1 MATTLDETES
11 SEDVRGEPG
20 PRPGTHKQRKEWILP
35 TYTGFVFAYLLVPI
49 VIMAL
54 FGFNDHAGRFNF
66 VWEGFTLEHYRT
78 IWDIPELTSSL
89 KNSLLIAALSTF
101 CATILGTLIALAL
114 TRFHFRGRAGLNLLI
129 FLPMATPE
137 IILGV
142 SLLAMFVSLN
152 VLRGF
157 LTIVIA
163 HVMFS
168 ISYVVVTVKART
180 SGFDVSLEEAA
191 GDLGATPL
199 TTFRTVTF
207 PLIFPGIMAAA
218 LLAFVLSV
226 DDYVITTFNAGA
238 TITFPLWIYGVSR
251 FGVPAQ
257 VNVMGTILF
266 MFGVLYVLVT
276 LARERRTRQ
285 AAPPPA
291 PPAPQAP
298 GVG

>member
-1 MATTLDETES
+1 MATTLDQAES
-11 SEDVRGEPG
+11 SESLSAEPG
-20 PRPGTHKQRKEWILP
+20 PRRASKRRKEWILP
-35 TYTGFVFAYLLVPI
+35 TYTGLVFAYLLVPI

-54 FGFNDHAGRFNF
+54 FGFNDHSGRFNF

-78 IWDIPELTSSL
+78 VWDVPELTSSL
-89 KNSLLIAALSTF
+89 KNSLVIAAISTF

-114 TRFHFRGRAGLNLLI
+114 TRFRFRGRSGLNLLI

-142 SLLAMFVSLN
+142 SLLAMFVSFD

-157 LTIVIA
+157 PTIVIA
-163 HVMFS
+163 HIMFS

-266 MFGVLYVLVT
+266 LFGVLYVLIS
-276 LARERRTRQ
+276 LARERRAREATV
-285 AAPPPA
+285 
-291 PPAPQAP
+291 PPAPQTP
-298 GVG
+298 DVR

>member
-1 MATTLDETES
+1 MATTIDQAES
-11 SEDVRGEPG
+11 SDELRAQPG
-20 PRPGTHKQRKEWILP
+20 SRPGAKRRKEWILP
-35 TYTGFVFAYLLVPI
+35 TYTALVFAYLLVPI
-49 VIMAL
+49 IIMAL
-54 FGFNDHAGRFNF
+54 FGFNDHSGRFNF

-89 KNSLLIAALSTF
+89 KNSLVIAAISTF

-114 TRFHFRGRAGLNLLI
+114 TRFHFRGRSGLNLLI

-157 LTIVIA
+157 LTILIA

-266 MFGVLYVLVT
+266 MFGVLYVLIS
-276 LARERRTRQ
+276 LARERRSR
-285 AAPPPA
+285 AAAVPPA

-298 GVG
+298 GVR

>member
-1 MATTLDETES
+1 MATTVEEREGPQPS
-11 SEDVRGEPG
+11 AGASG
-20 PRPGTHKQRKEWILP
+20 PRPGATKRRKEWILP
-35 TYTGFVFAYLLVPI
+35 TYTGLVFAYLLVPI
-49 VIMAL
+49 VIMAV
-54 FGFNDHAGRFNF
+54 FGFNDHVGRFNF
-66 VWEGFTLEHYRT
+66 VWQGFTLEHYRT
-78 IWDIPELTSSL
+78 LFEIPELSIAL
-89 KNSLLIAALSTF
+89 KNSLLIAAVSTI
-101 CATILGTLIALAL
+101 CSTILGTLIALAL
-114 TRFHFRGRAGLNLLI
+114 TRFSFRGRGGLNLLI

-163 HVMFS
+163 HIMFS

-191 GDLGATPL
+191 GDLGATPF

-207 PLIFPGIMAAA
+207 PLIFPGILAAA

-266 MFGVLYVLVT
+266 MFGVLYVVVSLV
-276 LARERRTRQ
+276 RERRAQRPT
-285 AAPPPA
+285 A
-291 PPAPQAP
+291 
-298 GVG
+298 GG

>member
-1 MATTLDETES
+1 MATTLDQTQS
-11 SEDVRGEPG
+11 SKDVRVEPG
-20 PRPGTHKQRKEWILP
+20 PRPGTHKRRREWILP

-54 FGFNDHAGRFNF
+54 FGFNDHSGRFNF

-78 IWDIPELTSSL
+78 IWEVPELTSSL

-142 SLLAMFVSLN
+142 SLLAMFVSFN

-163 HVMFS
+163 HIMFS

-238 TITFPLWIYGVSR
+238 TLTFPLWIYGVSR

-266 MFGVLYVLVT
+266 MFGVLYVVIT

-291 PPAPQAP
+291 P
-298 GVG
+298 GSN

>member
-1 MATTLDETES
+1 MATTIHQTKS
-11 SEDVRGEPG
+11 SEDLRVEPG
-20 PRPGTHKQRKEWILP
+20 PRRGTHKRRKEWILP

-49 VIMAL
+49 IIMAL
-54 FGFNDHAGRFNF
+54 FGFNDHTGRFNF

-78 IWDIPELTSSL
+78 VWDVPELTSSL
-89 KNSLLIAALSTF
+89 KNSLVIAAISTV

-142 SLLAMFVSLN
+142 SLLAMFVSFN

-163 HVMFS
+163 HIMFS

-266 MFGVLYVLVT
+266 MFGVLYVLIS
-276 LARERRTRQ
+276 LARERRARQ

-298 GVG
+298 GVR